1 MSLGSYSAKRTP
13 EPLRNQMLVTALIII
28 LALSL
33 VGIGY
38 GIRAI
43 ARELDGMEGD
53 DAKRRG
59 AEAAERDAEMKKTLE
74 KWREGK

>member
-1 MSLGSYSAKRTP
+1 
-13 EPLRNQMLVTALIII
+13 MLVTLLIII
-28 LALSL
+28 LVASL

-53 DAKRRG
+53 EAKRRG
-59 AEAAERDAEMKKTLE
+59 AEDAEKDAEMKKNLE
-74 KWREGK
+74 KWRADR